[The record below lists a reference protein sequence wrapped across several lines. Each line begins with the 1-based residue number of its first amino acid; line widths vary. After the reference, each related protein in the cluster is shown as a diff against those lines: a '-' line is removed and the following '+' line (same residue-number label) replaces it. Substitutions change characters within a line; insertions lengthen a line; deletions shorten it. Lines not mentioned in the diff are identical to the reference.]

1 MDLIIYQIDNQYR
14 RKEKILIQV
23 TFDHY
28 TLSLKNV
35 SKFWT
40 FLSRFAVGNGVG
52 VAILK
57 LLCEYLKDWTNE

>member
-23 TFDHY
+23 TFGHY

-35 SKFWT
+35 NKFWT
-40 FLSRFAVGNGVG
+40 FLSRFAVGSGVG

-57 LLCEYLKDWTNE
+57 LFCECLKDWTNE